1 MKTKEVLEPLAILG
15 ILALFPIVPRSCTN
29 VEEGHIGVVRNL
41 AFRVQ
46 DNAKTYQPGFHYS
59 HAWENV
65 VDVPNPEK
73 KSEGDIKGYT
83 SDKKPIYFNFTVNY
97 QLTDEG
103 AKYVAKELNVDNS
116 TVSFKVNPKWG
127 DVLVVPT
134 VQEIIKRHISDHKHA
149 DIIDNQP
156 AFTKTVSEEINEALE
171 KKGVILKKFLLPYTQ
186 EQGTRQENFF
196 QTDDANA
203 NDGNDAQSDISFT
216 ANTYAPKTIVKGFTK
231 GRRFTYNRES
241 KMKA

>member
-1 MKTKEVLEPLAILG
+1 MKTKEILEPLAVLG
-15 ILALFPIVPRSCTN
+15 IFALFPIVLRSCTN

-46 DNAKTYQPGFHYS
+46 DDAKTYQPGFHYS

-73 KSEGDIKGYT
+73 KSAGDIKGYT

-97 QLTDEG
+97 QLTEEG

-134 VQEIIKRHISDHKHA
+134 VQEIIKRNISDHKHA
-149 DIIDNQP
+149 DIINNQQ
-156 AFTKTVSEEINEALE
+156 AFTQTISAEIDETLK
-171 KKGVILKKFLLPYTQ
+171 KKGVKLKKFLLPYTQ

-196 QTDDANA
+196 QTDDTNSD
-203 NDGNDAQSDISFT
+203 DGNGVESNISFT
-216 ANTYAPKTIVKGFTK
+216 ANTTSNKMVKASLPKVFVMSRIM
-231 GRRFTYNRES
+231 NAHL
-241 KMKA
+241 KA